1 MPQDISVNILRIH
14 SLTCLKLLLCRSRR
28 VRYRNVLVCI
38 SYYAACNEVDAT
50 SEMAGK
56 VLVDIKSAA
65 EKMEASAGSCMASFV
80 SFVENQGEDLNN
92 ELNVHFDSLHSH
104 LSAQHDGLSE
114 VGHLSSE
121 YAMRSEMEVM
131 AATGNTP
138 QKKAFPTLAD
148 LVTTRNHDIIKNE
161 IRKLEMPMD
170 DEPMA
175 VENAEEEFAEKDRE
189 DDADAGDEEGS
200 ENCDPQRLSREF
212 SDSCDSVEDSKIRMK
227 RGSSVTRRRGTSSS
241 IDI

>member
-1 MPQDISVNILRIH
+1 MYVANLF
-14 SLTCLKLLLCRSRR
+14 
-28 VRYRNVLVCI
+28 CI
-38 SYYAACNEVDAT
+38 ACNEVDAT
-50 SEMAGK
+50 SAMAGK

-65 EKMEASAGSCMASFV
+65 EKMEASAGSCMTSFV
-80 SFVENQGEDLNN
+80 SFVDNQGEDLNK

-104 LSAQHDGLSE
+104 FSAQHDGLSE

-121 YAMRSEMEVM
+121 YALRSEMEVM
-131 AATGNTP
+131 GTTGNTP
-138 QKKAFPTLAD
+138 QKKAFPTLTD
-148 LVTTRNHDIIKNE
+148 LATTRNHDIIKNE
-161 IRKLEMPMD
+161 IRKLEMPTD

-175 VENAEEEFAEKDRE
+175 VENTEDGLGEDEEAVE
-189 DDADAGDEEGS
+189 DAAFAGDEEGS

-241 IDI
+241 IEM

>member
-1 MPQDISVNILRIH
+1 M
-14 SLTCLKLLLCRSRR
+14 
-28 VRYRNVLVCI
+28 
-38 SYYAACNEVDAT
+38 
-50 SEMAGK
+50 
-56 VLVDIKSAA
+56 LVDIKSAV

-80 SFVENQGEDLNN
+80 SFVDNQGEDLNK

-114 VGHLSSE
+114 VSHLSSE

-131 AATGNTP
+131 GTTGNTP
-138 QKKAFPTLAD
+138 QKKPFPTLLD
-148 LVTTRNHDIIKNE
+148 LATTRSHDIIKNE
-161 IRKLEMPMD
+161 IRKLEMPTD

-175 VENAEEEFAEKDRE
+175 VENTEEDIGEEEEE
-189 DDADAGDEEGS
+189 DVAVAGDEEGS

-212 SDSCDSVEDSKIRMK
+212 SDSCDSVEESKIRMK

-241 IDI
+241 IEM